1 MSKVG
6 CCTPTSNDCACL
18 LNFTVRDT
26 FNLMNGKDIIV
37 FDLETKKEFAEIGGR
52 DRADLLGVSVLGAYS
67 YNHDKYF
74 VFEEHELPDFEKM
87 LANTGLLVGYNIKHF
102 DIPVL
107 QPYIS
112 FPLSKIEYLDLIFDA
127 TSGAGFRPKLDNLAR
142 TTLGVAKSADGLQAL
157 RWYREGKIQEI
168 KDYCLQDVKV
178 TRGLYEFGQ
187 KNGFVKLISRE
198 AMGEITVAVKWGL
211 PRVLAAEYVQG
222 ALL

>member
-1 MSKVG
+1 
-6 CCTPTSNDCACL
+6 
-18 LNFTVRDT
+18 
-26 FNLMNGKDIIV
+26 MNGKDVVV

-52 DRADLLGVSVLGAYS
+52 DRTDLLGVSVLGAYS
-67 YNHDKYF
+67 YNQDKYF
-74 VFEEHELPDFEKM
+74 VFEEQELSEFERM

-112 FPLSKIEYLDLIFDA
+112 FSLLKIHLLDMIFDP
-127 TSGAGFRPKLDNLAR
+127 TTGAGFRPKLDNLAR
-142 TTLGVAKSADGLQAL
+142 TTIGIAKSADGMQAL

-178 TRGLYEFGQ
+178 TKELFEFGR
-187 KNGFVKLISRE
+187 KNGFVKLVSRE
-198 AMGEITVAVKWGL
+198 TMGEVTVAVNWNIMPKFT
-211 PRVLAAEYVQG
+211 EDYVQR

>member
-1 MSKVG
+1 MFSG
-6 CCTPTSNDCACL
+6 
-18 LNFTVRDT
+18 FTVYL
-26 FNLMNGKDIIV
+26 FYVPQSVKFKLMNSKDVIV

-52 DRADLLGVSVLGAYS
+52 DRADLLGVSVLGCYS

-74 VFEEHELPDFEKM
+74 VFEEGELPEFEKI

-112 FPLSKIEYLDLIFDA
+112 FPLSKIQHLDMIFDP
-127 TSGAGFRPKLDNLAR
+127 TNGAGFRPKLDNLAR
-142 TTLGVAKSADGLQAL
+142 TTIGAIKSADGLQAL

-178 TRGLYEFGQ
+178 TKDLFEFGR
-187 KNGFVKLISRE
+187 KNGYVKLLSRE
-198 AMGEITVAVKWGL
+198 AMGEISIPVKWNIF
-211 PRVLAAEYVQG
+211 PAANPTYLQS